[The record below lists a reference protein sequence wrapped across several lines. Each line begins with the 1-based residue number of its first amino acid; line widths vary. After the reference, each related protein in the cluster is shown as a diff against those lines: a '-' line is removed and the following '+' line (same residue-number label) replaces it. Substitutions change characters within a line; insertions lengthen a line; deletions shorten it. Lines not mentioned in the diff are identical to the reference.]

1 MLCKPLYALAIF
13 LGAAIPLSAASFRD
27 CAKGCP
33 ELIRL
38 PAGDFT
44 MGGLPSEEAWSSME
58 APRHHVAVRAFA
70 ISKYDVTFDDW
81 AICVSEGGCNAYV
94 PGDYG
99 FGRGK
104 RPVLNV
110 NWNDA
115 QAYVAWLSHKT
126 GKRYRL
132 PTEAEWEYAARG
144 GTDSPYYWGSEIG
157 RGRAVCSGC
166 GSEWDKKATA
176 PVGSFPPNP
185 FGLYD
190 MAGNLMQWTQ
200 DCWHPTYVGAPAD
213 GSAWMDG
220 DCSQHVVRGG
230 NWFIRP
236 FALRSGF
243 RRQIATGERDDIF
256 GFRVVRDFR
265 AE

>member
-104 RPVLNV
+104 RPI
-110 NWNDA
+110 
-115 QAYVAWLSHKT
+115 
-126 GKRYRL
+126 
-132 PTEAEWEYAARG
+132 E
-144 GTDSPYYWGSEIG
+144 
-157 RGRAVCSGC
+157 
-166 GSEWDKKATA
+166 
-176 PVGSFPPNP
+176 
-185 FGLYD
+185 
-190 MAGNLMQWTQ
+190 
-200 DCWHPTYVGAPAD
+200 
-213 GSAWMDG
+213 
-220 DCSQHVVRGG
+220 
-230 NWFIRP
+230 
-236 FALRSGF
+236 
-243 RRQIATGERDDIF
+243 
-256 GFRVVRDFR
+256 
-265 AE
+265 